1 MEILI
6 FIDIKFS
13 RERELV
19 LKLRVVFLE
28 FINYM
33 ENKSFFDVLFSN
45 VRKSFIFS
53 LDLFIFYE
61 YIDSLGEG
69 NDSNILFCRGLF
81 LIFL

>member
-28 FINYM
+28 FINYT

-69 NDSNILFCRGLF
+69 NYSNILLCRGLI

>member
-28 FINYM
+28 FINYT

-69 NDSNILFCRGLF
+69 NDSNILLCRGLF

>member
-28 FINYM
+28 FINYT

-69 NDSNILFCRGLF
+69 NDGNILFCRGLF